1 MPVSKILHFLF
12 LHRAINLHG
21 GCYLH
26 RAIFSYSAYYLHRAM
41 DLHGGL
47 FCTVLYFY
55 IAADGNRF
63 GKQKREESIMKI
75 VDGAYTSAKI
85 FTDTAEDYALAQ
97 IQQLCDFEAFAGCRV
112 RVMPDVHPGKVG
124 TIGFTATA
132 GPKILPNVVGIDIG
146 CGITLA
152 KLKQKKA
159 EFQKL
164 DTVIRE
170 NIPSGFQ
177 IRKKAHRF
185 SGEILLEELRCC
197 RHIHMEKARL
207 SLGTLGGGN
216 HFIEI
221 DKDGEGFL
229 YAAIH
234 SGSRH
239 LGKEVAEYYLREGQD
254 YLKEQGK
261 QIPYELTY
269 LEGSLREDYLHDMQ
283 ILQDF
288 ASLNR
293 GIILDELARGMKWK
307 VQDVF
312 SSVHNYV
319 DTSHGTP
326 ILRKGAVSARKGERV
341 ALPVNM
347 RDGILLGMGL
357 GNEDWNYSAPHGAG
371 RLIRRDSVKNMFTVS
386 DFKAEM
392 KGIYCSCIGKDTL
405 DEAPFAYRSL
415 DEIKEQVAETVELQ
429 QRLRPVYN
437 FKAGSK

>member
-1 MPVSKILHFLF
+1 
-12 LHRAINLHG
+12 
-21 GCYLH
+21 
-26 RAIFSYSAYYLHRAM
+26 
-41 DLHGGL
+41 
-47 FCTVLYFY
+47 
-55 IAADGNRF
+55 
-63 GKQKREESIMKI
+63 MKI
-75 VDGAYTSAKI
+75 VDGVYTSAKI
-85 FTDTAEDYALAQ
+85 FTDTVEDYALAQ
-97 IQQLCDFEAFAGCRV
+97 IQQLCNLEAFAGCKV

-170 NIPSGFQ
+170 NVPSGFQ

-185 SGEILLEELRCC
+185 CGEIPLEDLNCR

-221 DKDGEGFL
+221 DKDEEGFL
-229 YAAIH
+229 YVAIH

-239 LGKEVAEYYLREGQD
+239 LGKEVAEHYLREGQN
-254 YLKEQGK
+254 YLKGQGK
-261 QIPYELTY
+261 QVPYELTY
-269 LEGSLREDYLHDMQ
+269 LEGSLREEYLHDME
-283 ILQDF
+283 ILQEF

-293 GIILDELARGMKWK
+293 SIILDELARGMKWK
-307 VQDVF
+307 VQEVF

-319 DTSHGTP
+319 DISDGTP
-326 ILRKGAVSARKGERV
+326 ILRKGAVSARKGEQV
-341 ALPVNM
+341 ILPVNM
-347 RDGILLGMGL
+347 RDGVLLGTGL

-371 RLIRRDSVKNMFTVS
+371 RLLKRDFVKHKFTVS

-415 DEIKEQVAETVELQ
+415 EEIKGQIADTVEIKE
-429 QRLRPVYN
+429 RLRPVYN
-437 FKAGSK
+437 FKAGNK